1 MLYSLLADI
10 TMLLHFGFILFA
22 LFGALLLLR
31 WPRLIWLHLPAAIWA
46 MGIEF
51 YGGICPLTPLE
62 NWLHAMAGEQG
73 YNATFIE
80 HHLGAVIYPGELTLT
95 TRIVLG
101 MVVLLVN
108 AGLYGWLIKRRRQRR
123 NGKHHTAG

>member
-31 WPRLIWLHLPAAIWA
+31 WPRLIWLHLPAALWA

-51 YGGICPLTPLE
+51 YGGICPLTHLE

-73 YNATFIE
+73 YNETFIE
-80 HHLGAVIYPGELTLT
+80 HYLGAVIYPGELTLT
-95 TRIVLG
+95 IRIVLG
-101 MVVLLVN
+101 MVVVLVN
-108 AGLYGWLIKRRRQRR
+108 AGLYGWIIKRRLQHHR
-123 NGKHHTAG
+123 GKDHTAS